1 MNGKFLEHKCFHTQ
15 NVLLF
20 FENNQVITA
29 SHTKTLTNEMAIN
42 KRFNMIGSFLNQV
55 HLWKPQAPERSCEE
69 KNLLR
74 LLALHR
80 IDHLRKQSL

>member
-1 MNGKFLEHKCFHTQ
+1 MNGKFLEDKCLHTQ

-20 FENNQVITA
+20 FEKNQVITA
-29 SHTKTLTNEMAIN
+29 SHTKTLTNETAIN
-42 KRFNMIGSFLNQV
+42 KRFNMIGSLLNQV

-69 KNLLR
+69 RNLLR
-74 LLALHR
+74 LLVLHR